1 MELLKKLTN
10 VIAPSGNEKPV
21 RDIIIDEVK
30 QYADAITV
38 DTLGNLIVRKKGN
51 GKKIMLSSHMDE
63 VGIIATVIDDKGFIR
78 FSNIGAV
85 NKKALQ
91 YSKVKFANDIVG
103 IVVDEPIESTDKST
117 NFNKMYVDTICDCKV
132 NSLNTISIGD
142 IATFAPNFDISGDL
156 ISSKA
161 LDNRAG
167 CYVLIETL
175 KAISKTEN
183 DLYFVFTVQEELG
196 LRGAK
201 TSTFTLQP
209 DYAIVVDT
217 TPCDDVP
224 SGGKSSLKLGN
235 GPAIK
240 IKDGSI
246 MCHPFIKN
254 LLLNKAE
261 SLKIKP
267 QYEVLDKG
275 NTDAGA
281 IHTTGVGVIT
291 GAISIP
297 LRYNHTACEMASKT
311 DIENSIKILTKVC
324 EDLLV

>member
-1 MELLKKLTN
+1 MELLKNLTN
-10 VIAPSGNEKPV
+10 VTAPSGNEKPV
-21 RDIIIDEVK
+21 RDIIIEEIK
-30 QYADAITV
+30 PYADEITV

-51 GKKIMLSSHMDE
+51 GKKIMLSAHMDE
-63 VGIIATVIDDKGFIR
+63 VGIIATVIDDNGFVR

-91 YSKVKFANDIVG
+91 YSRVKFANSTVG
-103 IVVDEPIESTDKST
+103 IVVDEPDESTDKST
-117 NFNKMYVDTICDCKV
+117 NFNKMYVNLIYDCKV

-142 IATFAPNFDISGDL
+142 VATFAPNFDISGDI
-156 ISSKA
+156 ISSKS
-161 LDNRAG
+161 LDDRAG
-167 CYVLIETL
+167 CYVLVETL

-201 TSTFTLQP
+201 TSTYSIQP
-209 DYAIVVDT
+209 HYAIAVDT

-246 MCHPFIKN
+246 MCHPYIKN
-254 LLLNKAE
+254 LLINSSE
-261 SLKIKP
+261 SLNIKP

-311 DIENSIKILTKVC
+311 DIENCIKILTKVC
-324 EDLLV
+324 EELFV

>member
-21 RDIIIDEVK
+21 RDIIIEEVK
-30 QYADAITV
+30 PYADEITV

-51 GKKIMLSSHMDE
+51 GKKIMLCAHMDE
-63 VGIIATVIDDKGFIR
+63 VGIITTVVDDKGFIR

-91 YSKVKFANDIVG
+91 YSKVKFANNTVG
-103 IVVDEPIESTDKST
+103 IVVDEPAESADKST
-117 NFNKMYVDTICDCKV
+117 NFNKMYVDAICDCKV

-142 IATFAPNFDISGDL
+142 VAAFASNFDISGDL

-161 LDNRAG
+161 LDDRAG

-183 DLYFVFTVQEELG
+183 DLHFVFTVQEELG

-201 TSTFTLQP
+201 TSAFTVQP
-209 DYAIVVDT
+209 DYAIIVDT

-246 MCHPFIKN
+246 MCHPYIKN
-254 LLLNKAE
+254 LLINTAE
-261 SLKIKP
+261 RLEIKP

-324 EDLLV
+324 EELFV